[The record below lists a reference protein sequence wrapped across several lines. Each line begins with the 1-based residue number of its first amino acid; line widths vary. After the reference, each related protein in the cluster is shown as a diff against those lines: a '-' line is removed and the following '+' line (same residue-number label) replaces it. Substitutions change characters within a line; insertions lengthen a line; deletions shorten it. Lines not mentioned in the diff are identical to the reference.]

1 MKPQRKQ
8 SFFFGFKGHVL
19 SCSTLLDLDVYIDV
33 SSVVRIVGV
42 FGVFL
47 GSVTVCIADSENA
60 CMASL
65 TWSHIQGTMLDTN
78 TMMVGVGRL
87 SS

>member
-1 MKPQRKQ
+1 M
-8 SFFFGFKGHVL
+8 L

-47 GSVTVCIADSENA
+47 GSVTVCIADSENV
-60 CMASL
+60 CMAYP
-65 TWSHIQGTMLDTN
+65 
-78 TMMVGVGRL
+78 
-87 SS
+87 

>member
-8 SFFFGFKGHVL
+8 SFFLALKGMR
-19 SCSTLLDLDVYIDV
+19 SLLDLDVYVDV
-33 SSVVRIVGV
+33 SSVVRIVSV

-60 CMASL
+60 CMAYP
-65 TWSHIQGTMLDTN
+65 
-78 TMMVGVGRL
+78 
-87 SS
+87 